1 MKLTALLAQ
10 ERREGIEQ
18 GREEGVNV
26 FYSSSLRCKKRIPTS
41 CLLAVCGDFC
51 CYYSHSIVEGGLLV
65 ISYTIRL
72 M

>member
-10 ERREGIEQ
+10 ECREG
-18 GREEGVNV
+18 REKGVNI

-41 CLLAVCGDFC
+41 CLLAVCGDFFC
-51 CYYSHSIVEGGLLV
+51 YSHSMVEGGLLV

>member
-26 FYSSSLRCKKRIPTS
+26 FYSSSLGCKKESPQAAYN
-41 CLLAVCGDFC
+41 AVCGDSC
-51 CYYSHSIVEGGLLV
+51 YYYSHSMVEGGLLV
-65 ISYTIRL
+65 MSYTIRL

>member
-26 FYSSSLRCKKRIPTS
+26 FYSSSLRCTSPTFVVGLDLFLWS
-41 CLLAVCGDFC
+41 RCLQFCGFAG
-51 CYYSHSIVEGGLLV
+51 YILWL
-65 ISYTIRL
+65 T
-72 M
+72 

>member
-10 ERREGIEQ
+10 ERRA
-18 GREEGVNV
+18 GREEGVNA
-26 FYSSSLRCKKRIPTS
+26 FYYSSLRRKKRITTS

-65 ISYTIRL
+65 MSYTIRL

>member
-26 FYSSSLRCKKRIPTS
+26 FYSSSL
-41 CLLAVCGDFC
+41 
-51 CYYSHSIVEGGLLV
+51 
-65 ISYTIRL
+65 
-72 M
+72 

>member
-18 GREEGVNV
+18 GREEGVNA

-41 CLLAVCGDFC
+41 CLLAVCGGFY
-51 CYYSHSIVEGGLLV
+51 CYYSHSMVEGGLLV
-65 ISYTIRL
+65 MSYTIRL